1 MSLPLER
8 LEAEALELPVRERAR
23 LAQRLIE
30 SLDEVVAEDS
40 GEIDQAWEEEIRR
53 RMAELDAGT
62 AELIPAEQV
71 FAELRAR
78 LQSLPPTDA
87 PVNDGDSVE

>member
-8 LEAEALELPVRERAR
+8 LEAEALELPVGERAR
-23 LAQRLIE
+23 LAHRLIA
-30 SLDEVVAEDS
+30 SLDEETADDPAEVES
-40 GEIDQAWEEEIRR
+40 AWEEEIRR
-53 RMAELDAGT
+53 RVAEVEAGS

-78 LQSLPPTDA
+78 FRR
-87 PVNDGDSVE
+87 